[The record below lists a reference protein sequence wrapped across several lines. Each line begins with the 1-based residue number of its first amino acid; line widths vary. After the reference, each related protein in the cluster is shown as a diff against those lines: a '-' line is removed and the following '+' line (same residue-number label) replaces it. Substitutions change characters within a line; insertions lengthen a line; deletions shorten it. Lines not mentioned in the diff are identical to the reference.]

1 MENRRDEELRNVTQ
15 RDETQKTGKKCLR
28 PKGHNW
34 RIFHWFSWSCRR
46 RANKNR
52 VTQYWNVKAELS
64 GLTAATCGRG
74 TQWLPSWAR
83 LRKPVVTH
91 ATPKVQNSKNEKTR
105 RTDAV
110 LLMRTL
116 N

>member
-28 PKGHNW
+28 PKGHTGGSSIGLAGVAEEEQT
-34 RIFHWFSWSCRR
+34 RTGRHD
-46 RANKNR
+46 
-52 VTQYWNVKAELS
+52 TGNVKAELS

-74 TQWLPSWAR
+74 TQRLPSWAR

-91 ATPKVQNSKNEKTR
+91 ATPKVQSSENEKTR
-105 RTDAV
+105 GTDAV
-110 LLMRTL
+110 LLLRTL
-116 N
+116 S